1 MTNTFPAGRQ
11 PSSSTMFNFATLFA
25 MSATFAMPALAASCL
40 PATDLIEHDRQ
51 YEEALRVGNLPFLEA
66 ALADNYVWVHTL
78 ASQTESK
85 ADVLARLKTPPA
97 IPKRRSTRD
106 VQAHT
111 LGATTV
117 LRGISSVEQWNAD
130 GKTWRTN
137 HYQFMRTYVEI
148 NGHCKLLSVQTMKVA
163 SSPSNE

>member
-1 MTNTFPAGRQ
+1 MYKTFPASRLLIL
-11 PSSSTMFNFATLFA
+11 STLSTLSTLFA
-25 MSATFAMPALAASCL
+25 MSAMPALAAPCL
-40 PATDLIEHDRQ
+40 PVAELIEHDRQ
-51 YEEALRVGNLPFLEA
+51 YEEALRVGNLPFLES

-78 ASQTESK
+78 ASQIESK

-97 IPKRRSTRD
+97 IPKSRSTKD

-111 LGATTV
+111 LGAATV

-137 HYQFMRTYVEI
+137 QYQFMRTYVEVD
-148 NGHCKLLSVQTMKVA
+148 GRCKLLSVQTMKVA
-163 SSPSNE
+163 SSPTN